1 MQEEAKNW
9 LCRCNLP
16 FCVVICSIV
25 LSPNPDRLQP
35 NLIAS
40 FFSKYISAFFQIYKF
55 SLPDLLSIS
64 TVVGATNS
72 IFMVKLSVALL
83 CRLAERCDFNMLYL

>member
-35 NLIAS
+35 NLTAS
-40 FFSKYISAFFQIYKF
+40 FFPISK
-55 SLPDLLSIS
+55 PDLLSIS
-64 TVVGATNS
+64 TVVGAIS
-72 IFMVKLSVALL
+72 GSLQHYSFMVKLSVALL
-83 CRLAERCDFNMLYL
+83 ENYHFICAG